1 MHHSPNGLSLPSRW
15 TDIVCLLLLSF
26 AVLLLFETS
35 PRQGDFWLSDAPR
48 HAMDGVFY
56 YDMGRA
62 LPITHPKQWAMNYY
76 LQYPAVTVLIY
87 PPLFALVEAV
97 FFALFGVS
105 HHAAQ
110 LTVSAFFLATA
121 WGTYYFVRR
130 WVGCMAALATTLLFI
145 GTPVMALWGRQVM
158 LEIPTFAFLMWS
170 AYFFFRYLD
179 LARAGDLYLTAL
191 LLLGAAYTRQ
201 TAVFILP
208 ACLLTLYAV
217 RRNALFRR
225 PDFWWSAALFIVG
238 IAPLGVYTWLWS
250 GVYVQEAVGG
260 GLIKH
265 SRLSTATWLYI
276 ACYQW
281 PRQMGWVVTAL
292 AAVYCIGCALRRGWR
307 LPKPALFFS
316 PPGCLSDM
324 HSSPSLLYLLS
335 VTVYF
340 SVSAGILFD
349 TCNPPLFACKNSFL
363 CRPGICDLEFLLRS
377 GQEPRSVHTR
387 VPGCCSIRL
396 LHGATKQRSSV
407 FRGARWAIRF
417 NIRSLPE
424 CRKLTVIRADKLL
437 VRVAI
442 NRNLFGLQEL
452 GVSESRLKQMLEQLG
467 VRYVVVE
474 PNFWNDLQSM
484 HMLAGILHKD
494 HFRLLTA
501 ISTANNWS
509 PTTRSW
515 RSMKSAPVS
524 KGRNVLKVEFPMSG
538 IAIEGT
544 VGQDSV
550 NK

>member
-1 MHHSPNGLSLPSRW
+1 MHHSPNRLSLRSRW

-62 LPITHPKQWAMNYY
+62 LPITHLKQWAMNYY
-76 LQYPAVTVLIY
+76 LQYPAVTVLLY

-105 HHAAQ
+105 HHVAQ

-130 WVGCMAALATTLLFI
+130 WVGPMAALATTLLFI

-158 LEIPTFAFLMWS
+158 LEIPTFAFLLWS

-191 LLLGAAYTRQ
+191 LLLGAAYTKQ

-208 ACLLTLYAV
+208 SCLLTLYAAYG
-217 RRNALFRR
+217 NALFRR
-225 PDFWWSAALFIVG
+225 ADFWWSAALFIVG

-260 GLIKH
+260 GLIKY

-281 PRQMGWVVTAL
+281 PRQMGWVATAL

-307 LPKPALFFS
+307 LPKPALFFLTAWVLV
-316 PPGCLSDM
+316 GYAFFTVIAL
-324 HSSPSLLYLLS
+324 PSQRYSIFLVFPL
-335 VTVYF
+335 VFF
-340 SVSAGILFD
+340 SIL
-349 TCNPPLFACKNSFL
+349 A
-363 CRPGICDLEFLLRS
+363 ILRS
-377 GQEPRSVHTR
+377 LPARIASYVALGFAISSFCYVLVTNSVPY
-387 VPGCCSIRL
+387 VPGYRDAAQYVCSM
-396 LHGATKQRSSV
+396 APQNSV
-407 FRGARWAIRF
+407 VLFSGERDGPFVF

-424 CRKLTVIRADKLL
+424 CRNLTVIRADKLL

-442 NRNLFGLQEL
+442 NRNLFSERMRGIGLSL
-452 GVSESRLKQMLEQLG
+452 G
-467 VRYVVVE
+467 
-474 PNFWNDLQSM
+474 
-484 HMLAGILHKD
+484 
-494 HFRLLTA
+494 
-501 ISTANNWS
+501 
-509 PTTRSW
+509 
-515 RSMKSAPVS
+515 S
-524 KGRNVLKVEFPMSG
+524 KVK
-538 IAIEGT
+538 
-544 VGQDSV
+544 
-550 NK
+550 